1 MQEIAGVTI
10 GALVV
15 RRIHKLDAPL
25 LRAAILAQ
33 TADLVTFA
41 FIFQNGGLGERN
53 PISHLIVGAAK
64 AVFGSSTNEQMF
76 VVNSLSFFAMVGLKL
91 GLIAFLVW
99 ATPRLRQYQRLVLFM
114 ATAVGVVGAVAN
126 LLSLPLFVGPG
137 G

>member
-1 MQEIAGVTI
+1 MQEIAGLTL
-10 GALVV
+10 GAVLV
-15 RRIHKLDAPL
+15 RRVSRLDVPL

-53 PISHLIVGAAK
+53 PISQFIVGTAK
-64 AVFGSSTNEQMF
+64 SIFGSTTNEQMF
-76 VVNSLSFFAMVGLKL
+76 LVNSLSFFAMVGLKL
-91 GLIAFLVW
+91 ALIAFLVW
-99 ATPRLRQYQRLVLFM
+99 VTPRLRHYQRPVLFM
-114 ATAVGVVGAVAN
+114 AMAVGVVGAVTN